1 MNKTI
6 GILAH
11 VDGGKTT
18 LCEEILYNTNSIR
31 KKGRVDHK
39 DSYFDNNK
47 IERQRGITVFS
58 KEGYFNYKDSKYYLI
73 DTPGHIDFSP
83 EMERSLKMLD
93 YAILIISGVE
103 KVQSHS
109 ETIFNLLKE
118 YKIPTIIFVNKMDRE
133 IVKKHEVEINI
144 RENLSE
150 NIFDFTE
157 ELNNNMSDELIEFIA
172 EKDEKLLEM
181 FLEDKYDYNLWLGKI
196 KDLFLNAE
204 IYPCVFGSALYN
216 ENVDVLLEILE
227 KLSETNYK
235 VNEDFLAKVYKIKT
249 EDNRNKMTFVKI
261 LSGKVKLKE
270 EVCYKVNDKIINEK
284 INEIRI
290 YNGEKLI
297 KRDEAYAG
305 EIVAIKGLSEISIS
319 SYIIKDCDMNKLS
332 SLEKHEKNSNIVPT
346 LSTKI
351 IFEED
356 VNMKDAYSYMKIL
369 GSEDSSLNP
378 IYNEELKEIQISIM
392 GKIQLEILK
401 EVILERFNLKV
412 DFGPCEILYKESIK
426 ESAIGVG
433 HFEPL
438 KHYAEVVLKIEPNKR
453 NSGITFESLAHV
465 DDLSIGHQ
473 NLIKTHIF
481 ERKHRGI
488 LGGFEL
494 TDLKITLLTG
504 RAHIKHTEGGDFREA
519 TFRALRQGLEEV
531 ENILLEPYYKFKIE
545 IENDYIGR
553 VISDIQKMSGS
564 FEIEDLSNNKSLI
577 YGRGPVSEFMDY
589 PLTLTSFT
597 KGRGKI
603 SFIYDGYEKCHN
615 SEEVLINKNYDK
627 DSDKIYTSNSIFC
640 SKGQS
645 YTVKGK
651 DVKNHMHCE
660 INNYLGDKNE

>member
-1 MNKTI
+1 
-6 GILAH
+6 
-11 VDGGKTT
+11 
-18 LCEEILYNTNSIR
+18 
-31 KKGRVDHK
+31 
-39 DSYFDNNK
+39 
-47 IERQRGITVFS
+47 
-58 KEGYFNYKDSKYYLI
+58 
-73 DTPGHIDFSP
+73 
-83 EMERSLKMLD
+83 
-93 YAILIISGVE
+93 
-103 KVQSHS
+103 
-109 ETIFNLLKE
+109 
-118 YKIPTIIFVNKMDRE
+118 
-133 IVKKHEVEINI
+133 
-144 RENLSE
+144 
-150 NIFDFTE
+150 
-157 ELNNNMSDELIEFIA
+157 
-172 EKDEKLLEM
+172 
-181 FLEDKYDYNLWLGKI
+181 
-196 KDLFLNAE
+196 
-204 IYPCVFGSALYN
+204 
-216 ENVDVLLEILE
+216 
-227 KLSETNYK
+227 
-235 VNEDFLAKVYKIKT
+235 
-249 EDNRNKMTFVKI
+249 
-261 LSGKVKLKE
+261 
-270 EVCYKVNDKIINEK
+270 
-284 INEIRI
+284 
-290 YNGEKLI
+290 
-297 KRDEAYAG
+297 
-305 EIVAIKGLSEISIS
+305 
-319 SYIIKDCDMNKLS
+319 
-332 SLEKHEKNSNIVPT
+332 
-346 LSTKI
+346 
-351 IFEED
+351 
-356 VNMKDAYSYMKIL
+356 MKDAYSYMKIL

-504 RAHIKHTEGGDFREA
+504 RSHIKHTEGGDFREA